1 MCKQNTHIGKTTQI
15 GQLLKIKSFIF
26 YIMNLLQINGD
37 ENVSKLMG
45 KGITNLE
52 QIASIILEW
61 NVSIYNPL
69 SHQ

>member
-37 ENVSKLMG
+37 ENVSKLKG

-52 QIASIILEW
+52 KIASIILEW